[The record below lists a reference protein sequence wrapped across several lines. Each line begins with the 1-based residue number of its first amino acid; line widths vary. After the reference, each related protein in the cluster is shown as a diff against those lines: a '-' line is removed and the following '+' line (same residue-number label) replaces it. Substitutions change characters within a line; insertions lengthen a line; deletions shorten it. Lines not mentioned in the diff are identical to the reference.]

1 MPRKSVRF
9 YKSTSTDQQLKD
21 ISSCFKY
28 VGDWSKRLATGRFSK
43 SWFAGTSMEP
53 LDMFKASRIAM
64 QDVDSTYLRN
74 SVISLLYNNHCAHR
88 SFAAF
93 LAAHFLSNATRVEPK
108 DVMLNSRCARRDD
121 VNNFYEALISDE
133 RTHGL
138 FNKIRRVGGSSA
150 SLAFRV
156 TPAKEDAVILSKNN
170 IYPLSIPGEFWRYT
184 SKERIELSDP
194 DVLVVDGVIMTV
206 GEINGYLLSANESKR
221 PFIIMCRG
229 MSEEVLATLVKNYSM
244 GRLNAFPIQ
253 VPMGEGANILHDF
266 AYLCDADVVS
276 TITGDVLASKDEECL
291 GRARLVTIF
300 KNNIEINIDEK
311 EKCEKLAERIGRE
324 RQEYVSEF
332 GVASEFLH
340 VFDMRKNA
348 ASSEVCKVYVSK
360 NKTGQENI
368 ISDRLKSL
376 SLIHNE
382 LKENGVIDIS
392 KFDDDAFSKL
402 SKMGFSV
409 LPTSS
414 LIYAMKSAG
423 DLRKK
428 LLTSARGM
436 VLDK

>member
-1 MPRKSVRF
+1 MPRKNVRF
-9 YKSTSTDQQLKD
+9 YKSTSTDDRLKE
-21 ISSCFKY
+21 ITSCFKH
-28 VGDWSKRLATGRFSK
+28 VGDWSQGLATGRFSR

-64 QDVDSTYLRN
+64 QDVESTYLRN
-74 SVISLLYNNHCAHR
+74 SVISLLYNNHTAHH

-93 LAAHFLSNATRVEPK
+93 LAAHFLSCETSVTPK
-108 DVMLNSRCARRDD
+108 EVMLKSRCTLLQDAND
-121 VNNFYEALISDE
+121 FYETLVSDE
-133 RTHGL
+133 RTLEL
-138 FNKIRRVGGSSA
+138 FSEIREVGGSSA
-150 SLAFRV
+150 SLSFRI

-170 IYPLSIPGEFWRYT
+170 VYPLSIPSEFWRYT
-184 SKERIELSDP
+184 HKERIELSDP

-206 GEINGYLLSANESKR
+206 GEINGYLLSANENKR

-229 MSEEVLATLVKNYSM
+229 MSEEVLATLIKNYSM

-300 KNNIEINIDEK
+300 KNNVEINIDEK
-311 EKCEKLAERIGRE
+311 EKCEKLSRKIDKERE
-324 RQEYVSEF
+324 EYTLEF
-332 GVASEFLH
+332 GASGEFLH

-360 NKTGQENI
+360 NATGQENI

-376 SLIHNE
+376 TLIHNE
-382 LKENGVIDIS
+382 LKENGVVDTS
-392 KFDDDAFSKL
+392 GFSDGAFKKL
-402 SKMGFSV
+402 YELGYSV
-409 LPTSS
+409 LPVSS
-414 LIYAMKSAG
+414 LIYAIKSAT

-428 LLTSARGM
+428 LLTSSRVM